1 MWNNIFK
8 GVDTEIAKT
17 IYASKN
23 TSKQSKDNENKKG
36 VLVY

>member
-1 MWNNIFK
+1 MK

-23 TSKQSKDNENKKG
+23 TSKQSKDDENKN
-36 VLVY
+36 LVY